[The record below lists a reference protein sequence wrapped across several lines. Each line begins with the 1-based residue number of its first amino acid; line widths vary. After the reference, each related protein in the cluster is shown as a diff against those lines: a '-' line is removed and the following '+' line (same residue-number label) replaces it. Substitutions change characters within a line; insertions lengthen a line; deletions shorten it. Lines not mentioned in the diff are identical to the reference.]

1 MNENTDETE
10 IRKTDE
16 KLTGEIKTNGETT
29 EKGGTVCV
37 FTLQMPPKISTE
49 ETFSN
54 SCPCNNP

>member
-37 FTLQMPPKISTE
+37 FTLQMPPIKISRE
-49 ETFSN
+49 DTFFQFLSMH
-54 SCPCNNP
+54 